1 MVHTI
6 EPPIKPEATD
16 THEENT
22 PIPAVD
28 EAAGENASAVQPL
41 IANEKQRKSL
51 PEAPKKLLHRF
62 EDFCIPALILFLV
75 GNALAF
81 ALPDLAFT
89 HYKVGLPIILILL
102 GVVVYGG
109 GKTENR
115 WVIRLDLWVI
125 CLLAGSLYYSHRQF
139 NPGPTDVSHMAPLE
153 RTELMG
159 TLVSRSA
166 KNQVILE
173 ISSVDGKKATGRVMA
188 YLPPDNANDDLE
200 AGTRL
205 LVDGS
210 LELPFSS
217 PVPGTFNQQDYLRSQ
232 HITALL
238 KRPNRLI
245 AFEASSQPRFAL
257 QRMTDQLKQQVAT
270 TFAHSLP
277 SPQSEILGGIVLGDK
292 AIPVDHATKQAF
304 IQTGLIH
311 VLAASGMNV
320 GIIAGAV
327 LWLLSLLKVPY
338 RTRLGIAMGAVAFY
352 SLLTGLP
359 PSIQRAAAMLELAL
373 FLKLLNRELSPML
386 LLCLASGLLVA
397 INPENIASVGFQ
409 FSVLT
414 TFGLLAMVP
423 PLQEAIGYYTTRWL
437 AGLVLVP
444 LVAQLWIWPLSV
456 AYFNQFPIH
465 SIPLNILAV
474 ALVVPLTIIGFIAG
488 VISLIFPPVAG
499 WLSLL
504 AKPILDVLLW
514 MVNWGNGQSWA
525 QWSLPSPA
533 AWQIAMLYICLFTS
547 LLAIHRMKDWTRL
560 QRALVGLLPVVLLLG
575 STCLENSFARYQNHI
590 DLLPI
595 SARRE
600 AVLIQPA
607 NSNTRLLIAPEA
619 PTYYEARTLADYLKH
634 RHITRLSAVLLLPEP
649 EPSTDGSGSLS
660 AAFPRTEIDLLLTND
675 NLPISNK
682 LPVHKHQVFPPQ
694 GGQIDLGPLKL
705 QGQLTNLRLLH
716 QRYCLMSLSQNTQP
730 DGASLGC
737 GLQASIGPD
746 GKRFFSDLNL
756 SPDGF
761 YHLVAERS
769 ELTVY

>member
-1 MVHTI
+1 
-6 EPPIKPEATD
+6 
-16 THEENT
+16 
-22 PIPAVD
+22 
-28 EAAGENASAVQPL
+28 
-41 IANEKQRKSL
+41 
-51 PEAPKKLLHRF
+51 
-62 EDFCIPALILFLV
+62 
-75 GNALAF
+75 
-81 ALPDLAFT
+81 
-89 HYKVGLPIILILL
+89 
-102 GVVVYGG
+102 
-109 GKTENR
+109 
-115 WVIRLDLWVI
+115 
-125 CLLAGSLYYSHRQF
+125 
-139 NPGPTDVSHMAPLE
+139 
-153 RTELMG
+153 MG
-159 TLVSRSA
+159 TLVSRNAS
-166 KNQVILE
+166 NQVILE

-188 YLPPDNANDDLE
+188 TLPPDNTDDPLQ

-245 AFEASSQPRFAL
+245 AFETSNDSRFVL
-257 QRMTDQLKQQVAT
+257 QRLTEQLKQQVAT
-270 TFAHSLP
+270 TFAKSLP

-292 AIPVDHATKQAF
+292 AIPVDRATKQAF

-359 PSIQRAAAMLELAL
+359 PSIQRAAAMLEIAL
-373 FLKLLNRELSPML
+373 FLKLLNRELSPVL
-386 LLCLASGLLVA
+386 LLCLASSLLVVV
-397 INPENIASVGFQ
+397 NPENIASVGFQ

-414 TFGLLAMVP
+414 TFGLLTIVP

-474 ALVVPLTIIGFIAG
+474 ALVVPLTIIGFTAG
-488 VISLIFPPVAG
+488 VISLIIPPMAG

-504 AKPILDVLLW
+504 AKPVLDLLLW
-514 MVNWGNGQSWA
+514 LVNWGNNQSWA
-525 QWSLPSPA
+525 QWSLPSPT
-533 AWQIAMLYICLFTS
+533 AWQIALLYICLFTS
-547 LLAIHRMKDWTRL
+547 LLVIHCMKNWSKA
-560 QRALVGLLPVVLLLG
+560 QRALVGLLPVLLLLG
-575 STCLENSFARYQNHI
+575 GTCLANSFTQAQNRI

-595 SARRE
+595 SAQRE
-600 AVLIQPA
+600 ALLIQPA
-607 NSNTRLLIAPEA
+607 HANTTLLIAPER

-634 RHITRLSAVLLLPEP
+634 RHITKLSGVLLLPDP
-649 EPSTDGSGSLS
+649 ESLSDEKGSLE
-660 AAFPRTEIDLLLTND
+660 AAFPHTTIDLLLTNAPMTIPD
-675 NLPISNK
+675 K
-682 LPVHKHQVFPPQ
+682 LAVHTHQVFPSQ
-694 GGQIDLGPLKL
+694 GGQIDLGGLKL
-705 QGQLTNLRLLH
+705 RGQLSNLQLLH
-716 QRYCLMSLSQNTQP
+716 QHYCLLSLSQNIQTNTV
-730 DGASLGC
+730 SSGC
-737 GLQASIGPD
+737 GLQATIGEN
-746 GKRFFSDLNL
+746 GKRFFSGANL
-756 SPDGF
+756 SPNGF
-761 YHLVAERS
+761 YHLVADRS